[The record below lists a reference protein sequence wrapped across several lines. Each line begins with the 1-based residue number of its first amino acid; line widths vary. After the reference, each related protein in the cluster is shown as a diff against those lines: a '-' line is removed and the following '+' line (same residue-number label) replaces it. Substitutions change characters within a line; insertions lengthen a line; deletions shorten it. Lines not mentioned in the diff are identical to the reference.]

1 MAQPKQTVGMALE
14 HFKQRIYA
22 EIAATRMGNFRAQD
36 ARCLA
41 LIARV
46 GQAVNEFEGQL
57 KAGGVLPVRPVSLSR
72 HPDRKFLVV
81 PREVADNGGV
91 KIEKRN
97 LIAGAGVVPRHS
109 LSSQTSGASSQVSGK
124 GWT

>member
-1 MAQPKQTVGMALE
+1 MALE
-14 HFKQRIYA
+14 HFKRRIYA

-46 GQAVNEFEGQL
+46 GQAVNEFEDQL

-91 KIEKRN
+91 KMQTRN
-97 LIAGAGVVPRHS
+97 LTAGAGTVPRRP
-109 LSSQTSGASSQVSGK
+109 ASSQMAGAGIQVSAL
-124 GWT
+124 